1 MGLMIISK
9 KEGGED
15 VRRLKTLLRDAK
27 ESITDICDMVEQAEI
42 QMRDGSSYRDG
53 YGYGERSRYRDEGY
67 GERRR
72 Y

>member
-15 VRRLKTLLRDAK
+15 VRRMKSLLRETK
-27 ESITDICDMVEQAEI
+27 ENIAELCEMVEQAEVEV
-42 QMRDGSSYRDG
+42 QERSGYRDG
-53 YGYGERSRYRDEGY
+53 YRERSGYRDDY
-67 GERRR
+67 NERRR

>member
-15 VRRLKTLLRDAK
+15 VRRLKSLLRETK
-27 ESITDICDMVEQAEI
+27 ENIMDICEMVEQAEVE
-42 QMRDGSSYRDG
+42 MRDGSPYHDG
-53 YGYGERSRYRDEGY
+53 GYGERSRYRDDY
-67 GERRR
+67 NERRR